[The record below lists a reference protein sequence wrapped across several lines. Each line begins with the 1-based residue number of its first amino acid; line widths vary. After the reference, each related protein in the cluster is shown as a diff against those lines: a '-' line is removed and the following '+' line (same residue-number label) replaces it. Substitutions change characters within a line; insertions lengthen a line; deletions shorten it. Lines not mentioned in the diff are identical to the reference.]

1 MGRNHNCLANVLDKI
16 QQFIGRTC
24 FPAIWEI
31 DVWQAASRI
40 GTFLMALLGGTQS
53 SKATNIAAS
62 NWLHIWLISIE
73 YFCLYTSLIESF
85 VILENFWYIAIEV
98 GCDSKREPTTKL
110 SLGSSGKDLHHKSH
124 HVQCKH
130 EMKNLL
136 ILKSSPHSFEVLN
149 VVFLSPTSACKP
161 LSSCSFPAIFGTTSK
176 VHPTGPLIHTA
187 LAQSQAHTRSQI
199 QLSQTAQGSSHMP
212 WDVAKNDRNDVCS
225 SESMFNPLG
234 VVDVHV
240 KSWVIFVAYAG
251 HTIHIHTWISCKQQ
265 LYDDELAAK
274 SSNRFCLSWNGFL
287 TLLRWARPMLNH
299 AISTASRLFLPTL
312 AYTWQIMSTG
322 PTSGQVNALGPPRS
336 L

>member
-85 VILENFWYIAIEV
+85 VIFENFWYIAIEV

-234 VVDVHV
+234 VVDFRWFSCQKLGYPPSICRSYHTYPYMDLLQATTLRWWIGCEIQQKVLLELEPL
-240 KSWVIFVAYAG
+240 SDFVAL
-251 HTIHIHTWISCKQQ
+251 SSPC
-265 LYDDELAAK
+265 AK
-274 SSNRFCLSWNGFL
+274 SCHFY
-287 TLLRWARPMLNH
+287 
-299 AISTASRLFLPTL
+299 RL
-312 AYTWQIMSTG
+312 
-322 PTSGQVNALGPPRS
+322 
-336 L
+336 